1 MLAKYD
7 LSPYLTKAKN
17 STIST
22 LDFEREKEGG
32 RRESG
37 RRRRRWGWQDDGEK
51 TTIKAREKGERR

>member
-22 LDFEREKEGG
+22 LDFKREKEGG
-32 RRESG
+32 RTQRERQKEEKVGMAG
-37 RRRRRWGWQDDGEK
+37 RW
-51 TTIKAREKGERR
+51 